1 MRIKELVKY
10 GLGFLKAKLNHV
22 EFGKHCYIGLDVK
35 ICSLGGVK
43 LLDNV
48 IIRPSCSVYTSSSK
62 SRLLIGK
69 NTEIGN
75 HSTISAYR
83 EIIIGDGVLTGPHVY
98 IADHNHNYLNPNV
111 HIYKQGVL
119 AEENSRVIIG
129 EGTWL
134 GTNVVIV
141 GSVKIGKQCVVGANT
156 VVTKDIPDYSVAV
169 GIPARVIKRYDFEKK
184 KWVKIKET

>member
-1 MRIKELVKY
+1 
-10 GLGFLKAKLNHV
+10 
-22 EFGKHCYIGLDVK
+22 
-35 ICSLGGVK
+35 
-43 LLDNV
+43 
-48 IIRPSCSVYTSSSK
+48 
-62 SRLLIGK
+62 
-69 NTEIGN
+69 
-75 HSTISAYR
+75 
-83 EIIIGDGVLTGPHVY
+83 VLTGPHVY